1 MYAPPCSCRTGTNW
15 IDDSAKD
22 SFRSKVSSPGM
33 PNTCFTP
40 SASKH
45 STKRSDAL
53 RNAMVCRLFQRAVAT
68 VSPPMKKLALITTI
82 ALLALAGPASAASSS
97 NWTIRGAGFGHG
109 IGLSQYGAYGY
120 AAHGSDWKAI
130 ALHYFAGTHLGNAA
144 GRTIRVLLQSGNG
157 TVWVSGATRAGS
169 HKLDSTKSYRLM
181 RHGLGV
187 ELRTARGKRI
197 ATMTGVV
204 PVSSSSGSFVLGGR
218 AMNGLSDGRYRGTME
233 VRPGTFGGLMAVNAL
248 PLDDYIQGV
257 IVGEMPTSWPQP
269 ALEAQ
274 AVVARSYALVTDA
287 GGAIFDQYPDTRSQ
301 MYYGMSRETSGT
313 NQAVQ
318 STAGEVVMYG
328 NQVAS
333 TYYFSTSGGRTEN
346 VENSWPGSAP
356 VPYLQSVDDP
366 YDNLSP
372 RHRWRFVWSKSKLD
386 AKLGSF
392 VKGKLK
398 NLKVTKRGVSPRIVN
413 AQVIGTRGTTTVTG
427 PQLRSRLGMFDT
439 WAYFVNVKSGQ
450 GGASTQQPGS
460 GEDTTLTDGGGAKAA
475 KASWLREWLP
485 VQPRKLVI
493 SGSISSAPKKLTL
506 QHKVGTKWKTVGYG
520 TTDRNGRYA
529 LIVKKRGVYRV
540 LGGGAVGPAVRIR

>member
-15 IDDSAKD
+15 IEESAKD

-33 PNTCFTP
+33 PNTCLTP

-53 RNAMVCRLFQRAVAT
+53 RNVMVCRLFQRAVST
-68 VSPPMKKLALITTI
+68 VPTSMKKLALFTTL
-82 ALLALAGPASAASSS
+82 AVLALVPASASAASSS
-97 NWTIRGAGFGHG
+97 NWTVRGAGFGHG

-120 AAHGSDWKAI
+120 AAHGADWKSI
-130 ALHYFAGTHLGNAA
+130 ALHYFQGTRLGNVA
-144 GRTIRVLLQSGNG
+144 GRTVRVLLQSGNG
-157 TVWVSGATRAGS
+157 TVWVSGATRAGN
-169 HKLDSTKSYRLM
+169 HKLDSSKSYRLI
-181 RHGLGV
+181 RKGLGV

-197 ATMTGVV
+197 ATMNGVV
-204 PVSSSSGSFVLGGR
+204 TVASSSGSVALGGR
-218 AMNGLSDGRYRGTME
+218 AINGLSGGRYRGVIE

-301 MYYGMSRETSGT
+301 MYYGMTRETSGT
-313 NQAVQ
+313 NQAVR
-318 STAGEVVMYG
+318 STAGAVVMYG
-328 NQVAS
+328 DAVAS

-346 VENSWPGSAP
+346 IENSWPGSAP
-356 VPYLQSVDDP
+356 VPYLRSVDDP

-392 VKGKLK
+392 VKGRLRTV
-398 NLKVTKRGVSPRIVN
+398 KVTKRGVSPRIVD
-413 AQVIGTRGTTTVTG
+413 AQVIGSRGTVNVTG
-427 PQLRSRLGMFDT
+427 PQLRSRLGLYDT
-439 WAYFVNVKSGQ
+439 WAYFVSIKSGQ
-450 GGASTQQPGS
+450 GDASTQPTQP
-460 GEDTTLTDGGGAKAA
+460 DNVKVTDGGGATAA
-475 KASWLREWLP
+475 SAWMRRVVEPGARTLYVKGAVS
-485 VQPRKLVI
+485 PR
-493 SGSISSAPKKLTL
+493 PKRVAL
-506 QHKVGTKWKTVGYG
+506 QKRGHKGWKTIGFGV
-520 TTDRNGRYA
+520 TDARGRYA
-529 LIVKKRGVYRV
+529 LLVDTTGTYRV
-540 LGGGAVGPAVRIR
+540 LAGGGVGPAVRVR

>member
-1 MYAPPCSCRTGTNW
+1 MYAPPCSWRTGTNW

-82 ALLALAGPASAASSS
+82 ALLALAGQASAASSS

-120 AAHGSDWKAI
+120 AAHGSEWKSI
-130 ALHYFAGTHLGNAA
+130 ALHYFKDTHLGNVA

-169 HKLDSTKSYRLM
+169 HKLDLSKSYRLM
-181 RHGLGV
+181 RKGLNSV

-197 ATMTGVV
+197 ATMDGVV
-204 PVSSSSGSFVLGGR
+204 PVSSSSGSVALGGR
-218 AMNGLSDGRYRGTME
+218 AMNGLSDGRYRGVIE

-248 PLDDYIQGV
+248 PLDDYIRGV
-257 IVGEMPTSWPQP
+257 IVGEMPTSWPLP

-274 AVVARSYALVTDA
+274 AVVARSYALTSDA

-301 MYYGMSRETSGT
+301 MYYGMSRETKGT
-313 NQAVQ
+313 NQAVDA
-318 STAGEVVMYG
+318 TAGNVVMYG
-328 NQVAS
+328 NSVAT

-346 VENSWPGSAP
+346 VENSWPGSSP
-356 VPYLQSVDDP
+356 VPYLKSVDDP

-372 RHRWRFVWSKSKLD
+372 RHRWRFVWSKSQLD
-386 AKLGSF
+386 AKLGGF
-392 VKGKLK
+392 VKGKLRSV
-398 NLKVTKRGVSPRIVN
+398 KVTKRGVSPRIVN
-413 AQVIGTRGTTTVTG
+413 AKVIGTRGTVNVTG
-427 PQLRSRLGMFDT
+427 PQLRSRLGLYDT
-439 WAYFVNVKSGQ
+439 WAYFVTIKSGQ
-450 GGASTQQPGS
+450 GDASTQPSAPS
-460 GEDTTLTDGGGAKAA
+460 GDPMQVTDGGGATA
-475 KASWLREWLP
+475 
-485 VQPRKLVI
+485 
-493 SGSISSAPKKLTL
+493 SSA
-506 QHKVGTKWKTVGYG
+506 
-520 TTDRNGRYA
+520 
-529 LIVKKRGVYRV
+529 
-540 LGGGAVGPAVRIR
+540 